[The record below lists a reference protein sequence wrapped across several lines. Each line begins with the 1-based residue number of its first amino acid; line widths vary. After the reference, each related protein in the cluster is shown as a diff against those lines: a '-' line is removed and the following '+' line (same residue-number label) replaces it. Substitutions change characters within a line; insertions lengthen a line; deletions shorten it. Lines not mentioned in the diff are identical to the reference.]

1 MECMLLPKNP
11 TAPLTKVPHID
22 QVKYDGGGW
31 FSYPQRRDK
40 KWPKLDPDDILPLYQ
55 YMSSLPNSRDIEP
68 FLQTWLFFGLLS
80 EFFGGNALE
89 NSDWGLAATAEGSD
103 KVALNQVVRRIYDSY
118 TYEDAGRPYI
128 TTATL
133 LQDMEEAVKGS
144 VSNRE
149 LFKTSCLRLRE
160 CLRMAWKVLKAAPA
174 DFDPR
179 IRASIGVVAEILSH
193 SMNYAFLLFKL
204 PITCPTKWTT
214 TYFNMEP
221 LRHDGSLSVRETMLK
236 NGWCPSDISRSMN
249 NFNSLQM
256 FHFLGKMDR
265 SFPPRDHRQCG
276 DVHCAAYQIDQNY
289 KVRHVDPG
297 CTRDTCELV
306 HVNNSEIISIL
317 EKEESI
323 PLLRFV
329 GGIDGLKI
337 EIVESSKKT
346 PYVAISHVSH
356 TAA

>member
-11 TAPLTKVPHID
+11 TTPLTKVPLVD

-31 FSYPQRRDK
+31 LSYPQRWDK
-40 KWPKLDPDDILPLYQ
+40 KWPKLEPDDILPLYQ

-89 NSDWGLAATAEGSD
+89 NSEGSLTATAEGSD
-103 KVALNQVVRRIYDSY
+103 KVTLNQVVWRIYDSY

-133 LQDMEEAVKGS
+133 LRDMEEAVKRS

-149 LFKTSCLRLRE
+149 HFKISCLRFRE

-179 IRASIGVVAEILSH
+179 IRASMGVVAEILSH
-193 SMNYAFLLFKL
+193 SMNFAFLLSKL

-214 TYFNMEP
+214 TYFDKEP

-236 NGWCPSDISRSMN
+236 NGWCPSDIFRSTN
-249 NFNSLQM
+249 TSILFRCFISWERWT
-256 FHFLGKMDR
+256 DR
-265 SFPPRDHRQCG
+265 SRLVIIGNVMMYIAQLIRSIKITKSVLWIRD
-276 DVHCAAYQIDQNY
+276 VIVNWSN
-289 KVRHVDPG
+289 
-297 CTRDTCELV
+297 
-306 HVNNSEIISIL
+306 VNNSEIISIL
-317 EKEESI
+317 EEEESI

-337 EIVESSKKT
+337 EIVESFKNT